1 MTGISFAI
9 SDKAVFLCL
18 SIYISLNYT
27 IALPE
32 NQPVFQ
38 ITGTIP
44 EAPPLDKFCKMFYNG
59 AIILAKTSATVSM
72 SCIGQILK
80 KGEIIMKILFS
91 TFGQLQDAA
100 LPASETPDSPAFV
113 TDEALMKICRN
124 ERPEKLLLCLT
135 TEQLKTE
142 QLDHRYTAGL
152 EQLAD
157 SFSTAFDVFTEEY
170 PESGTMAAV
179 TALLTKLRLENPDA
193 EILVNMAS
201 CNEEAAKILTMINAT
216 AGLDLTVIAAEQP
229 AAPAE
234 VPAVALTKTADAA
247 EDTPVE
253 EVPAEDT
260 PAETE
265 PAADVSA
272 EDAPAEE
279 APAED
284 IPAEAE
290 PAADV
295 SAESTPVEEAPAE
308 NTANAAQTVMQILKT
323 LIKKY
328 EYRAAADVAA
338 AFPNELPA
346 EFCTL
351 LEAAALRSEGKFA
364 VAQQTLR
371 NAGLDSKTAFG
382 THTMEY
388 FLLLNLY
395 VQTGRYTEFL
405 RGVSPYI
412 VEIMISAVK
421 KVFNLDVTQYM
432 IYDSRKWD
440 ESKLVIAQMAGKFS
454 ESYTYHTK
462 PKPSKAGGFVT
473 SVHLSNLM
481 ENLSVPKNDRQL
493 ILDNVKLRLVA
504 EAKPYSLAKHTLRG
518 ITADDISRVCGAKP
532 EEIAAQLLNYTRS
545 YTDINLSDEYLQAYP
560 RLSNTLIAMLP
571 A

>member
-234 VPAVALTKTADAA
+234 VPAVTKTADTA

-253 EVPAEDT
+253 EAPAEDT

-272 EDAPAEE
+272 E
-279 APAED
+279 
-284 IPAEAE
+284 
-290 PAADV
+290 
-295 SAESTPVEEAPAE
+295 STPVEAAPAE